1 MPRTLDAAVVGRFE
15 GESLLAL
22 FANCGVCW
30 IADSTAGWA
39 GPYTNTCAVQG
50 VSSEAISTDC
60 RTRAGLA
67 ALCAFV
73 A

>member
-1 MPRTLDAAVVGRFE
+1 MPRTLDAAVASRFE

-30 IADSTAGWA
+30 VADRTARWA
-39 GPYTNTCAVQG
+39 GPYANTCAVQS

-60 RTRAGLA
+60 RTRAGFA
-67 ALCAFV
+67 ALCAFI